1 MRAVNTE
8 QEKILKQ
15 YKSEGRIMQEPSIQ
29 NEFLMQALHSAK
41 NHKNLYMNEIF
52 KSEDSSNS
60 SSEIEPATLSKSLF
74 ANSKVNAGTT
84 FNE

>member
-52 KSEDSSNS
+52 K
-60 SSEIEPATLSKSLF
+60 
-74 ANSKVNAGTT
+74 
-84 FNE
+84 